1 MPAAIAVRGRN
12 GSQAF
17 RVVDGITGDHVRN
30 PVAKEARQ
38 SDSAARYIRPGQSL
52 AGLRRAAAGCT
63 ACDLHAR
70 ATQTVFGEGPAAA
83 SVMLVGEQPGDRE
96 DVEGHPFVGPAGRLL
111 DKALEDAGIDRKR
124 VFITNAVKH
133 FSWVARGKKR
143 LHKKPKMTQ
152 IDACRPWLDAE
163 IDRVSP
169 QVVVALGATAAQVLF
184 GKAFRVTRQ
193 RGTPVAS
200 NLAPLALATVHPSS
214 ILRMPDDAA
223 RAAAYE
229 QFVADLKVAAAAVA
243 RG

>member
-1 MPAAIAVRGRN
+1 M
-12 GSQAF
+12 
-17 RVVDGITGDHVRN
+17 
-30 PVAKEARQ
+30 ARQ
-38 SDSAARYIRPGQSL
+38 RDSAARYIRAGQSL
-52 AGLRRAAAGCT
+52 TDLRRVATGCT

-70 ATQTVFGEGPAAA
+70 ATQTVFGEGPASAA
-83 SVMLVGEQPGDRE
+83 VMLVGEQPGDRE
-96 DVEGHPFVGPAGRLL
+96 DIEGHPFVGPAGRLL
-111 DKALEDAGIDRKR
+111 DRALEDAGIDRKR

-163 IDRVSP
+163 IDRVAP

-193 RGTPVAS
+193 RGAPVAS

-223 RAAAYE
+223 RAEAYDR
-229 QFVADLKVAAAAVA
+229 FVADLKIAAAAL
-243 RG
+243 